1 MWRTG
6 RMSKL
11 KWQFPLFFPYLLVG
25 DKRSCIYNTIKMPHT
40 LTPSVIIVLDPP
52 YLQFIEYL
60 WYLWTDWH
68 DSRKISMRQCVSI
81 ASQWHTVTSKVAS
94 LPILFKLFVNSKYNM
109 KLNMMH
115 TYRHACIHTYLHTWH
130 RNVISN
136 RLPLV
141 RRGFEPG
148 LLRHS
153 LASRLEC
160 LLTKRLR
167 YRGSSHLNS
176 IACPAYDEQAF
187 RPLDTTSKM
196 DLPLALPIYIF
207 VV

>member
-1 MWRTG
+1 MQRLTLDETIDWDDRDNYIFD
-6 RMSKL
+6 S
-11 KWQFPLFFPYLLVG
+11 LFKYLV
-25 DKRSCIYNTIKMPHT
+25 IFNHIK
-40 LTPSVIIVLDPP
+40 
-52 YLQFIEYL
+52 
-60 WYLWTDWH
+60 
-68 DSRKISMRQCVSI
+68 
-81 ASQWHTVTSKVAS
+81 HTVTSKVAS

-148 LLRHS
+148 LLRNS